1 MQGDIASLYNM
12 LQKKFG
18 KNIELSCALS
28 EITIEVKPG
37 DIQDV
42 CKVLKFDKE
51 LAFDQLMDICAVDY
65 SQFGEGEWDTNDAT
79 ASGYSRAKSKLRT
92 KTAKPN
98 RFAVVYHLQSLK
110 HNWRVRIKSFL
121 TNDNEKISSVCS
133 IWASA
138 NWYEREAFDL
148 FGIFFEDHPDLRRI
162 ITDYGFVG
170 HPFRK
175 DFPLVGH
182 VEMRYDA
189 EQGRCIY
196 DKVEIKN
203 RVVIPR
209 VVRNSNHVPQDNI
222 GGDGA

>member
-1 MQGDIASLYNM
+1 
-12 LQKKFG
+12 
-18 KNIELSCALS
+18 
-28 EITIEVKPG
+28 
-37 DIQDV
+37 
-42 CKVLKFDKE
+42 
-51 LAFDQLMDICAVDY
+51 MDICAVDY

-79 ASGYSRAKSKLRT
+79 SSGYSRAKSELKI
-92 KTAKPN
+92 KTAQPN

-110 HNWRVRIKSFL
+110 YNWRLRVKSFL
-121 TNDNEKISSVCS
+121 ANDNERINSVCS
-133 IWASA
+133 IWTSA

-148 FGIFFEDHPDLRRI
+148 FGIFFDDHPDLRRI

-209 VVRNSNHVPQDNI
+209 VVRNSDHVPQDNI
-222 GGDGA
+222 GGDSA